1 MNTDLF
7 NVAYSLKMWVGSR
20 YEKDYGDNYGVTE
33 MCSCGMMW
41 FKCVIN
47 HVSSVFLMTHED
59 WFERSGKAMFV
70 RVLRFTVLIDSNV

>member
-7 NVAYSLKMWVGSR
+7 NVAYSLKMQVGSR
-20 YEKDYGDNYGVTE
+20 FEKDYGDNYSVTE

-41 FKCVIN
+41 FRCVIN
-47 HVSSVFLMTHED
+47 HVSTVFLITHED
-59 WFERSGKAMFV
+59 WFKRSGTPMFV